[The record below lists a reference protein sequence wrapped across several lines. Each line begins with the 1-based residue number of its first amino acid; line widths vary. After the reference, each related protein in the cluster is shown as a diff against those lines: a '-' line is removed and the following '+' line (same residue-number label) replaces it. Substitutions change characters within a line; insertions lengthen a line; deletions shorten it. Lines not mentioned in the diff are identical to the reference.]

1 MFPSSKESDLLTKE
15 SGGGVSPIP
24 VELVVAGIH
33 PAARPTRNEFI
44 VDNTFRDK
52 VPKDLERRRGFNTS
66 GKPAKVQLNSHKIL
80 SYPTKPVTQYDVS
93 SSIYEHLS
101 AKTIY
106 SHNLT

>member
-80 SYPTKPVTQYDVS
+80 SYPTRPVTQYDVS
-93 SSIYEHLS
+93 YLTYEHPS
-101 AKTIY
+101 AETIY
-106 SHNLT
+106 SPDLT

>member
-1 MFPSSKESDLLTKE
+1 MFPSSKGTDQLTKE

-33 PAARPTRNEFI
+33 PAARPTRNDFI

-93 SSIYEHLS
+93 SLTYEHPF
-101 AKTIY
+101 AETIY
-106 SHNLT
+106 